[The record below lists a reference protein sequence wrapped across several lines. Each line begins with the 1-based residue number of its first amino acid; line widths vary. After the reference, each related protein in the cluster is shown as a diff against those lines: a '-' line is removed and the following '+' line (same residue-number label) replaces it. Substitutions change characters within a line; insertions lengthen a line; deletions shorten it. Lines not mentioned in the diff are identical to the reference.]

1 MRTVQ
6 QYYDDNRDKILFD
19 VRALE
24 EYEKETM
31 EASIHYY
38 WEDMIK
44 VLEDNKEEFE
54 AKYSKD
60 TPIYILCYTG
70 QKSEEIEDILDEM
83 GYEAYSLD
91 GGFVAYLRWK
101 FNKYLEQD
109 KESGNSTSEE
119 NVKEIERS
127 IVKKF
132 RKPIWRK
139 FTQALNEYDLIQDG
153 DKIAVCISGGKDSML
168 MAKLFQELKRHG
180 KNNFELVFL
189 VMNPGY
195 NDLNYNVI
203 LNNAKILD
211 IPITVFK
218 TEIFDTVVD
227 ITESPCYLCARMRRG
242 YLYSKAKELGC
253 NKIALGHH
261 YDDVIETILMGMLY
275 GAQVQTMMPK
285 LHSTNFE
292 GMELIR
298 PMYLIREADII
309 HWKEYNNLE
318 FIQCACRFTEGCAS
332 CGGTGKGSKRAEIK
346 QLIKDLT
353 KVSPYIEKNI
363 FRSVENVNIDTVIA
377 YKKKGQRHSFL
388 DEYDITDDKY
398 AGNAEVDNSENTS
411 KELNKSDINSS
422 GQLSEYH
429 TDETIE
435 LGKTGSTQIMP
446 LNKSDINKDDI
457 SENTLAKYEKLKS
470 IIKDCGK
477 IAIAFSG
484 GVDSTFLTKVAKDVL
499 GENAVAVTI
508 SSILVTDDELKEAD
522 DFCKAENIEHLIYKA
537 DVLSIPGFE
546 NNPPDRCYICKK
558 AIFTN
563 VQNLVGE
570 RGISVIAEGTNVDDD
585 GDYRPGM
592 RAIKELGVRSLLKEA
607 GLTKAEI
614 RELSCMLGLK
624 TWNKPSCACL
634 ASRFAYGEVINK
646 DKLDMIYSA
655 ECYIR
660 SLGFEQ
666 FRVRLQDGIAR
677 IELRPADIQKF
688 IENGIK
694 DKVSEKLHA
703 LGFKYVSLDLDGYR
717 LGSMNEVLN
726 RQERGNNG
734 GSSL

>member
-24 EYEKETM
+24 EYEKETI

-109 KESGNSTSEE
+109 KESGNNTSEE

-398 AGNAEVDNSENTS
+398 AGNAEVDNSENIS

-457 SENTLAKYEKLKS
+457 SENTLAKYEKLKL

-522 DFCKAENIEHLIYKA
+522 DFCKAENIEHLIYNA

-563 VQNLVGE
+563 VQNIVGE

-592 RAIKELGVRSLLKEA
+592 RAIKELGVRSPLKEA

>member
-24 EYEKETM
+24 EYEKETI

-109 KESGNSTSEE
+109 KESGNNTSEE

-435 LGKTGSTQIMP
+435 LDKTGSAQIMS
-446 LNKSDINKDDI
+446 LNKSDIDEDDI

-592 RAIKELGVRSLLKEA
+592 RAIKELGVRSPLKEA

>member
-592 RAIKELGVRSLLKEA
+592 RAIKELGVRSPLKEA

-666 FRVRLQDGIAR
+666 FRVRLQDEIAR

-734 GSSL
+734 DSSL